1 MPTSRTPVRVGVGM
15 ALHRQLAAGV
25 FHCGAK
31 AADGARGTPNPAKVT
46 CGMCKR
52 AVEAKQNR
60 NATSLRLL
68 TDVRARLIDAADRAR
83 RGERKRT

>member
-1 MPTSRTPVRVGVGM
+1 MVAV
-15 ALHRQLAAGV
+15 LHRTLAAGV

-52 AVEAKQNR
+52 AVEAKQDKR
-60 NATSLRLL
+60 KTSLRLL
-68 TDVRARLIDAADRAR
+68 TEVRERLLAATRKARP
-83 RGERKRT
+83 